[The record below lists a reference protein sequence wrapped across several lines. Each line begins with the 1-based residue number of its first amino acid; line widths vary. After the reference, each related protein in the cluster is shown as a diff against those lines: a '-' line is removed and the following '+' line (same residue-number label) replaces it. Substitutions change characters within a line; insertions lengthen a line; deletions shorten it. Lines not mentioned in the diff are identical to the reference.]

1 MPPFHQKSVA
11 ANSGA
16 FIIRATHM
24 KKILL
29 LTLALF
35 VSLSAEAADTRLFEL
50 RTYYAN
56 DGKLKALHARFRD
69 HTLKLFEKHGMTNL
83 GYWTP
88 DENKNTTL
96 TYVLAYPDMDARK
109 KAWRGFL
116 NDPDWKAAYKAST
129 ANGKLVKRIDRV
141 FMKAT
146 DYSPAISARAAGSAR
161 SFQLRT
167 YTTNEDKLDD
177 LHARF
182 RDHTVGLFE
191 KHGIENVAYWIPTE
205 KKNGSDNTL
214 IYFIAGESPAA
225 ITGSFRKFGKD
236 PAWQKARKAS
246 EVNGRL
252 TRKVVGVFMTP
263 TDYSPTR

>member
-1 MPPFHQKSVA
+1 MSGQKSVA
-11 ANSGA
+11 AGGWGL
-16 FIIRATHM
+16 IIRALPM
-24 KKILL
+24 KKIILIAV
-29 LTLALF
+29 ALI
-35 VSLSAEAADTRLFEL
+35 VSLSAQAADTRLFEL

-56 DGKLKALHARFRD
+56 EGKLDALHARFRD

-83 GYWTP
+83 GYWVP
-88 DENKNTTL
+88 DENESNTL

-109 KAWRGFL
+109 KAWKGFL

-129 ANGKLVKRIDRV
+129 AQGKLVKKIDRV

-146 DYSPAISARAAGSAR
+146 DYSPAISAKAAKSAR
-161 SFQLRT
+161 AFQLRT
-167 YTTNEDKLDD
+167 YLCNEGKLEG

-191 KHGIENVAYWIPTE
+191 KHGIENVAYFTPTE
-205 KKNGSDNTL
+205 KKKGADNTL
-214 IYFIAGESPAA
+214 IYFIAGKSPEA
-225 ITGSFRKFGKD
+225 IKGSFRKFAKD
-236 PAWQKARKAS
+236 PAWQKAKKAS

-252 TRKVVGVFMTP
+252 TKKVVGVFMSP